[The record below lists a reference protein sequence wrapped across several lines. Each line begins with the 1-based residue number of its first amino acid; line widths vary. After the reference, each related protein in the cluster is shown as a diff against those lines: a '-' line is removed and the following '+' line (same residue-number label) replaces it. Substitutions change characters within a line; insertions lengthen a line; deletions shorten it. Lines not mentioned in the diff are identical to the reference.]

1 MFWNESMQMLVVCS
15 PKQATILHM
24 WTNFYLNYLSTYIW
38 DSPSINFCLRR
49 EKSPFMCCTV
59 LIFYALRQNLTC
71 LTNPGEEAPPHRPPL
86 GITER
91 FGSYHAQTPKAE
103 MLASPWHFFFFFQL
117 ITSRAWLSKYVPGQ
131 ATRPSLLCGQTAEL
145 LPSAPRLGGAC
156 LFIVHFAWS
165 LWSRSFSVAMWN
177 SRKVLLGFSCSTF
190 MSVQGWFSPH
200 VCSWSLV
207 PAKLSGLP

>member
-71 LTNPGEEAPPHRPPL
+71 LTNPGEEAPPTAPHLVLWNVLVVIMPRLQRQRCWLPPDIFFSFFSSSPPGLGCPNMSLARPH
-86 GITER
+86 GQVC
-91 FGSYHAQTPKAE
+91 SVAK
-103 MLASPWHFFFFFQL
+103 QL
-117 ITSRAWLSKYVPGQ
+117 SFY
-131 ATRPSLLCGQTAEL
+131 L
-145 LPSAPRLGGAC
+145 LP
-156 LFIVHFAWS
+156 
-165 LWSRSFSVAMWN
+165 
-177 SRKVLLGFSCSTF
+177 
-190 MSVQGWFSPH
+190 QD
-200 VCSWSLV
+200 
-207 PAKLSGLP
+207 